1 MKSSTDCNA
10 IWTPEAK
17 AKIQQEFGWGGGT
30 LFEKYSRFLAEG
42 GWAKPGETVVEA
54 FAEWARK
61 NGPA

>member
-1 MKSSTDCNA
+1 MHSDIDA

-17 AKIQQEFGWGGGT
+17 AKIQQEFGWGGAA
-30 LFEKYSRFLAEG
+30 LLEKYRQFLSEG
-42 GWAKPGETVVEA
+42 GWAEHGETVEEA